1 MKNHLLSLSDTVALI
16 AAGHPLSIAGPEA
29 LLAQLPRGAWIGGT
43 TVYALTENGGARIDD
58 RLFVTQFPE
67 ATGATIRHL
76 PTEALDTLAQGY
88 APGGVSLV
96 LIPAF
101 SSAHSAFAMDGMGYP
116 GLFDQ
121 PLMGWVTGVPVEE
134 IGTTA
139 PAVFDGATGL
149 RHSDGALLMHLALPQ
164 GSSTSLDIVNI
175 FTQSND
181 PATTFCFP
189 RTGFTATE
197 VNVGG
202 KTVNLARY
210 ITEQGLDTRLPLVAN
225 YAGALINV
233 SIRAVDAEKGEVSFF
248 APVVEGAVYHLANP
262 LADYAAA
269 FAAQI
274 GEGGGGTHS
283 CNCILNYLY
292 GDMAGQKTG
301 KYIGPVTFGEIAYIL
316 LNQTLVK
323 LDIATA

>member
-1 MKNHLLSLSDTVALI
+1 MKNQILSLSDTAALI
-16 AAGHPLSIAGPEA
+16 TAGHTLSIAGPEA
-29 LLAQLPRGAWIGGT
+29 LLAQLPRGTWIGGT
-43 TVYALTENGGARIDD
+43 TVYALTKDGGTRIDD
-58 RLFVTQFPE
+58 SLFVTQFPK
-67 ATGATIRHL
+67 ATAATIRHV
-76 PTEALDTLAQGY
+76 PTAALSTLAEGY

-121 PLMGWVTGVPVEE
+121 PLMGWITGVPVEE

-139 PAVFDGATGL
+139 AAMFDGATGL
-149 RHSDGALLMHLALPQ
+149 RHEDGALLMHLALPA
-164 GSSTSLDIVNI
+164 GSITSLDIVNI

-189 RTGFTATE
+189 QTGFTATE
-197 VNVGG
+197 VMVGSQ
-202 KTVNLARY
+202 TVNLARY
-210 ITEQGLDTRLPLVAN
+210 IAEKGLDTRLPLVAN

-233 SIRAVDAEKGEVSFF
+233 AIRAVDADKGEVSFY
-248 APVVEGAVYHLANP
+248 APVVAGAVYHLANP
-262 LADYAAA
+262 LPDYAAA

-274 GEGGGGTHS
+274 GDGGAGSYS

-292 GDMAGQKTG
+292 GEMAGQTTG
-301 KYIGPVTFGEIAYIL
+301 NLTGPVTFGEIAYIL

-323 LDIATA
+323 LEITEA

>member
-1 MKNHLLSLSDTVALI
+1 MKNQILSLSDTVALI
-16 AAGHPLSIAGPEA
+16 TAGHTLSIAGPEA
-29 LLAQLPRGAWIGGT
+29 LLAQLPRGTWIGGT
-43 TVYALTENGGARIDD
+43 TVYALTEEGGARIDD
-58 RLFVTQFPE
+58 RLFVTSFPE
-67 ATGATIRHL
+67 ATAATIRHL
-76 PTEALDTLAQGY
+76 PTAELSTLAEGY
-88 APGGVSLV
+88 APGGASLV

-149 RHSDGALLMHLALPQ
+149 RHADGALLMHLALPP

-189 RTGFTATE
+189 ETGFTATD
-197 VNVGG
+197 VAVGTQ
-202 KTVNLARY
+202 TVNLARY
-210 ITEQGLDTRLPLVAN
+210 ITEKGLDTRLPLVAN
-225 YAGALINV
+225 FAGALINV
-233 SIRAVDAEKGEVSFF
+233 SIRSIDAEKGEVSFF
-248 APVVEGAVYHLANP
+248 APVVAGAVYHLANP
-262 LADYAAA
+262 LPDYAAA
-269 FAAQI
+269 FAAHI
-274 GEGGGGTHS
+274 GDGGAAAHS

-301 KYIGPVTFGEIAYIL
+301 NFIGPVTFGEIAYIL

-323 LDIATA
+323 LEIA

>member
-1 MKNHLLSLSDTVALI
+1 MKNQILSLSDTVALI
-16 AAGHPLSIAGPEA
+16 AAGHTLSIAGPEA
-29 LLAQLPRGAWIGGT
+29 LLAQLPRGTWIGGT
-43 TVYALTENGGARIDD
+43 TVYALTEEGGARIDD
-58 RLFVTQFPE
+58 RLFVTSFPE
-67 ATGATIRHL
+67 ATAATIRHL
-76 PTEALDTLAQGY
+76 PTEALSSLADGY
-88 APGGVSLV
+88 APGGASLI

-139 PAVFDGATGL
+139 PAVFDGATGQ
-149 RHSDGALLMHLALPQ
+149 RHADGALLMHLALPA
-164 GSSTSLDIVNI
+164 GSTTSLDIVNI

-181 PATTFCFP
+181 PATTFSFP
-189 RTGFTATE
+189 ATGFTATE
-197 VNVGG
+197 VTVGTR
-202 KTVNLARY
+202 TVNLARY
-210 ITEQGLDTRLPLVAN
+210 INEMGLDTRLPLVAN

-233 SIRAVDAEKGEVSFF
+233 SIRAVDVDKGEVSFF

-262 LADYAAA
+262 LPDYAAA

-274 GEGGGGTHS
+274 GEGGAGTHS

-301 KYIGPVTFGEIAYIL
+301 NFIGPVTFGEIAYIL

-323 LDIATA
+323 LAIA